1 MINCFLPS
9 PGGKLAP
16 SVQLFF
22 ARNIASGVLCQ
33 LESKQ
38 YVHRLN
44 PIGLKSFHKSN
55 RPTLV
60 QNMHQL
66 HPLSGKQLALL
77 NATGQ

>member
-44 PIGLKSFHKSN
+44 PIGLKSFHKSTDSGSKYA
-55 RPTLV
+55 PAS
-60 QNMHQL
+60 
-66 HPLSGKQLALL
+66 PAISGKQLALL